1 MVAIAAA
8 TGLAVM
14 PKVEATAE
22 PASAR
27 SGLILFAYAS
37 SLITG
42 ISEKKVLPVPVRIV
56 SSQETYGAAK
66 LSILGRARSALLAI
80 RTM

>member
-8 TGLAVM
+8 TGLAVI

-27 SGLILFAYAS
+27 SGLILFA
-37 SLITG
+37 
-42 ISEKKVLPVPVRIV
+42 
-56 SSQETYGAAK
+56 
-66 LSILGRARSALLAI
+66 
-80 RTM
+80 

>member
-1 MVAIAAA
+1 MIPNVD
-8 TGLAVM
+8 
-14 PKVEATAE
+14 ATAE

-42 ISEKKVLPVPVRIV
+42 IREKKVLPVPVRIV

-66 LSILGRARSALLAI
+66 LSAFGRARSALPAI